1 MALGNALQQ
10 AVAVKAAVSQLQ
22 GLGLVNIEVQ
32 AAVGA
37 AQQGKVEQ
45 VQFLQH
51 AQSRGQTL
59 AALGRIV
66 HRQIAAGLA
75 AVQNSKALL
84 QPVEK
89 LADERVHDAVL
100 CAFLRGAAAQHT
112 GALQAG

>member
-10 AVAVKAAVSQLQ
+10 VVAVEPAVSQLQ
-22 GLGLVNIEVQ
+22 SLGLVDVEVQ

-37 AQQGKVEQ
+37 AQKGKVEQ
-45 VQFLQH
+45 VQLFQN

-59 AALGRIV
+59 AALHRIV

-100 CAFLRGAAAQHT
+100 CAFLRGAAARGKKT
-112 GALQAG
+112 CW